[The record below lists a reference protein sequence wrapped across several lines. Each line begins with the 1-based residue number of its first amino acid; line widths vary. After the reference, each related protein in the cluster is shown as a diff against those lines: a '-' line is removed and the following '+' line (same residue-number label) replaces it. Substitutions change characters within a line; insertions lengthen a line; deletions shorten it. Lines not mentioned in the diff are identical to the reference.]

1 MGPNRYGVIGR
12 QIRSLAG
19 FSHGASIMAAGA
31 DGTVWAKAMLAPCL
45 IDLMALLKEKA
56 RLKDKT
62 GDSSAKSKL
71 GFKLTLGGADMAA
84 CLA

>member
-45 IDLMALLKEKA
+45 IDPTALLKA
-56 RLKDKT
+56 KT

-71 GFKLTLGGADMAA
+71 GFKLT
-84 CLA
+84 